1 MNDCEYAFALIIKEL
16 EYRITNS
23 ANEEEK
29 KRLRSE
35 KIKYVN
41 KLIKCIEFYK
51 QAKPTYINI
60 GLRELRK

>member
-1 MNDCEYAFALIIKEL
+1 MNDWEYAFALIIKEL

-41 KLIKCIEFYK
+41 KLIKCTPVIIIKNKSLIE
-51 QAKPTYINI
+51 I
-60 GLRELRK
+60 